1 MIINQ
6 KIRINLSNESALILD
21 SQSRMCNK
29 LYNMLLEMVNNE
41 YEEHKTYH
49 LLKNR
54 NLRDEVVNIK
64 QNHPYLYSV
73 HSSPLKNAA
82 IRLKESFDRF
92 FESLNKDYKM
102 NRPQY
107 RSNKNKWFSLLYD
120 EPNKGIKVN
129 NKKIKISLGYKLDD
143 NNKKIRLYVEG
154 DLEEKIRKNAK
165 VKTYRITKELD
176 RYYLIA
182 TLEVEFNSEK
192 RNTSKVI
199 AIDPNHTNFF
209 VGIDNEGKSIEF
221 EKLSMIK
228 YFDKQIDKVKSKRD
242 KCVKKAKVLKT
253 KDGTE
258 YYISS
263 RRYIRLDNTLT
274 KLYLKRKQQLKQCLF
289 EIAHYLCDNYDGVV
303 VGDYTPTPDVAKYN
317 SMHRAMLN
325 QSPIG
330 QFRQIL
336 EYVCAKRNVSFS
348 VIDEKNTT
356 KTCFNCGNMEH
367 HKPNVRE
374 FICPCCKKH
383 IYRDIN
389 SAINIGVKAK
399 ILSSSDYVDLDVS
412 KPTYTARYNYKNSY
426 KLLELNE

>member
-1 MIINQ
+1 M
-6 KIRINLSNESALILD
+6 
-21 SQSRMCNK
+21 
-29 LYNMLLEMVNNE
+29 
-41 YEEHKTYH
+41 
-49 LLKNR
+49 
-54 NLRDEVVNIK
+54 
-64 QNHPYLYSV
+64 
-73 HSSPLKNAA
+73 
-82 IRLKESFDRF
+82 
-92 FESLNKDYKM
+92 
-102 NRPQY
+102 
-107 RSNKNKWFSLLYD
+107 
-120 EPNKGIKVN
+120 
-129 NKKIKISLGYKLDD
+129 
-143 NNKKIRLYVEG
+143 EG

-176 RYYLIA
+176 SYYLIA
-182 TLEVEFNSEK
+182 TLEGEYKNEK

-221 EKLSMIK
+221 GKLSMIK

-242 KCVKKAKVLKT
+242 KCVKKSQTFKIE
-253 KDGTE
+253 DGTK

-263 RRYIRLDNTLT
+263 KRYIRLDKALNH
-274 KLYLKRKQQLKQCLF
+274 LYLKRKQQIKQCLF
-289 EIAHYLCDNYDGVV
+289 EVSHYLCDNYDEIVI
-303 VGDYTPTPDVAKYN
+303 GDYAPTLDLAKYKT
-317 SMHRAMLN
+317 MHRAMLN

-336 EYVCAKRNVSFS
+336 EYVCSKRNISFS

-367 HKPNVRE
+367 HEPNVRE

-383 IYRDIN
+383 ICRDIN